1 MILNLACCF
10 RKPRYRVRRIRNS
23 RFTTPKTCSTFERT
37 VDFVLSVLFFLLV
50 RNVFLYI
57 QISRISVKLIF
68 ITIYQVINSFRIMHI
83 RSCRLDMVDKPG
95 VFIDAD
101 MCLVAEMPLLMP
113 VRNADDLREYL
124 LLKIVIDKQLS
135 ETAERPFT

>member
-101 MCLVAEMPLLMP
+101 MCLVAKIPLLSYVYYIIFLAAVQV
-113 VRNADDLREYL
+113 VRCC
-124 LLKIVIDKQLS
+124 LKILTVAVNDK
-135 ETAERPFT
+135 